1 MTVDGW
7 LATLAAVIALAA
19 SQTTLDVTSRLSASS
34 RRRVLCRTV
43 SGALALGAGLW
54 CLNLVGLLALGTQSW
69 ADTDVTILATAFAV
83 AVLDLMGM
91 LAVFAGSEPS
101 TSRILA
107 GSTAAAAGISATY
120 WTTVAALGPARP
132 AGGIVRPLI
141 LSLTLAF
148 AAFTSAFWLRYRVGP
163 KPSWTGLVGKAA
175 AALLGAAALF
185 LMPLTAWQG
194 ATFDFSS
201 FGQGPGGGRQL
212 LGAALGAAGFAILA
226 VTRVAIFYERRLTER
241 TAQCARELE
250 EVHTRLQYL
259 ATHDSLTGLPN
270 WLLFKE
276 RLAQAVTDTGRPERA
291 IAVAVLDLDHFSS
304 LNHSLGHGAGD
315 WLLSEV
321 ARRVGSVLRPGDL
334 LARLGSDEFVVLI
347 DSLAARVDAEVV
359 TRNILAELRQP
370 FSINGADVSVRPSIG
385 VSVWPDDGRRVDD
398 LLAHAEV
405 AMALAKERGGEVQFF
420 QRGMTDSMHERLALE
435 NDLRRGLAASEFELS
450 FQPVMSAK
458 TGRII
463 TAEALLRWRHP
474 LRGVIGPS
482 SFIPLAEETGLMIP
496 LGEWVIRET
505 CRYAAAWQLTH
516 GSQLRIA
523 VNLSATQF
531 RHQNLVEVIRSAL
544 TAENLDPRCLEIE
557 LTESAV
563 MTNPEESVGVLKQLR
578 KMGVTVAV
586 DDFGTGY
593 SSLSY
598 LRRFPIDKLK
608 IDRSFVRDLATSR
621 TDESIVRAIISLAH
635 SVGLQVVAEG
645 VETEEQLR
653 CVRALGCDH
662 WQGYYCC
669 EPQPAELFGAMLR
682 DQLVGRAAAGDGIV
696 RAPRTAGAAT
706 LP

>member
-1 MTVDGW
+1 VTVDGW
-7 LATLAAVIALAA
+7 LAVLAAGIALAA
-19 SQTTLDVTSRLSASS
+19 SHTTLDVTTRLSASS
-34 RRRVLCRTV
+34 RRRVLCRTL

-54 CLNLVGLLALGTQSW
+54 SLNLVGLLALGTQSW
-69 ADTDVTILATAFAV
+69 ADTDVTILVTAFAV

-120 WTTVAALGPARP
+120 WTTVAALGPVRP

-175 AALLGAAALF
+175 AALLGAAALL
-185 LMPLTAWQG
+185 LMPLSAWQG
-194 ATFDFSS
+194 ASFDFSTL
-201 FGQGPGGGRQL
+201 GQGPGAGRQL
-212 LGAALGAAGFAILA
+212 LGAALGAAGLAILA
-226 VTRVAIFYERRLTER
+226 VTRVAVFYERRLAER

-276 RLAQAVTDTGRPERA
+276 RLAQAVADTGRPERA

-334 LARLGSDEFVVLI
+334 LARLGSDEFVVFI
-347 DSLAARVDAEVV
+347 DSLAARVDAETV
-359 TRNILAELRQP
+359 TRNILAELREP

-420 QRGMTDSMHERLALE
+420 QRGMTDSMQERLALE
-435 NDLRRGLAASEFELS
+435 NDLRRGLAAGEFALS

-458 TGRII
+458 SGRII

-474 LRGVIGPS
+474 QRGVIGPS

-496 LGEWVIRET
+496 LGEWVIREA

-516 GSQLRIA
+516 GSQIRIA

-544 TAENLDPRCLEIE
+544 ATENLDPRCLEIE

-645 VETEEQLR
+645 VETEEQLTS
-653 CVRALGCDH
+653 VRALGCDH

-669 EPQPAELFGAMLR
+669 EPQPAEVFGAMLR
-682 DQLVGRAAAGDGIV
+682 DQTESRVAVSGRFAPLP
-696 RAPRTAGAAT
+696 RAAGAAT

>member
-1 MTVDGW
+1 MV
-7 LATLAAVIALAA
+7 
-19 SQTTLDVTSRLSASS
+19 
-34 RRRVLCRTV
+34 
-43 SGALALGAGLW
+43 
-54 CLNLVGLLALGTQSW
+54 
-69 ADTDVTILATAFAV
+69 
-83 AVLDLMGM
+83 
-91 LAVFAGSEPS
+91 
-101 TSRILA
+101 
-107 GSTAAAAGISATY
+107 
-120 WTTVAALGPARP
+120 
-132 AGGIVRPLI
+132 
-141 LSLTLAF
+141 LAF
-148 AAFTSAFWLRYRVGP
+148 AAFTSAFWLRYRVATRP
-163 KPSWTGLVGKAA
+163 AWTGVLGRAA
-175 AALLGAAALF
+175 AVLLGAAALL
-185 LMPLTAWQG
+185 LMPLSAWQG
-194 ATFDFSS
+194 ASFDFGS
-201 FGQGPGGGRQL
+201 FGHGSGAGRQL
-212 LGAALGAAGFAILA
+212 LGAAIGAAGFAVLA
-226 VTRVAIFYERRLTER
+226 VTRIAVFYERRLAER
-241 TAQCARELE
+241 TAQWARELE

-276 RLAQAVTDTGRPERA
+276 RLAQAVADTGRPERA

-347 DSLAARVDAEVV
+347 DSLAARVAAETV
-359 TRNILAELRQP
+359 TRDILAELREP

-435 NDLRRGLAASEFELS
+435 NDLRRGLAAGEFELS

-458 TGRII
+458 TGHII

-482 SFIPLAEETGLMIP
+482 SFIPLAEDSGLMIP
-496 LGEWVIRET
+496 LGEWVIREA
-505 CRYAAAWQLTH
+505 CRYAAAWRLNNS
-516 GSQLRIA
+516 SQIRLA

-531 RHQNLVEVIRSAL
+531 RHQNLVEVIRAAL
-544 TAENLDPRCLEIE
+544 TAENLDARCLEIE

-578 KMGVTVAV
+578 KTGVTVAV

-608 IDRSFVRDLATSR
+608 IDRSFVRDLAMSR

-669 EPQPAELFGAMLR
+669 EPQPAELFGAMLV
-682 DQLVGRAAAGDGIV
+682 DQADSRATVAGMARLPRAA
-696 RAPRTAGAAT
+696 GAI

>member
-7 LATLAAVIALAA
+7 LAVLAAVIALAA
-19 SQTTLDVTSRLSASS
+19 SQTTLDVTTRLSASS
-34 RRRVLCRTV
+34 RRRVLRRTV

-54 CLNLVGLLALGTQSW
+54 CLDLTGLLALGTQSW
-69 ADTDVTILATAFAV
+69 AETDITILLAAFAV

-101 TSRILA
+101 ISRILA

-120 WTTVAALGPARP
+120 WTAVAAVGPARP
-132 AGGIVRPLI
+132 AADIIRPLI

-148 AAFTSAFWLRYRVGP
+148 AAFSSAFLLRYRVGP
-163 KPSWTGLVGKAA
+163 KPFWIRLTARAA
-175 AALLGAAALF
+175 ATLLGAAAL
-185 LMPLTAWQG
+185 LLTPLAGWQG
-194 ATFDFSS
+194 GTLEFGS
-201 FGQGPGGGRQL
+201 FGQGPGAGREL
-212 LGAALGAAGFAILA
+212 LGAALGAAGLAILA
-226 VTRVAIFYERRLTER
+226 ITHLASCYERRLADR
-241 TAQCARELE
+241 SAQSARELE
-250 EVHTRLQYL
+250 EVRTRLQYL

-276 RLAQAVTDTGRPERA
+276 RLAQALADSGRPERA

-315 WLLSEV
+315 WLLCEV

-334 LARLGSDEFVVLI
+334 LARLGGDEFVVLI
-347 DSLAARVDAEVV
+347 DSLAARFDAETT
-359 TRNILAELRQP
+359 TRNIVAELREP
-370 FSINGADVSVRPSIG
+370 FPINGADVTVRPSIG

-398 LLAHAEV
+398 LLSHAEV
-405 AMALAKERGGEVQFF
+405 AMTLAKERGGAVQFF
-420 QRGMTDSMHERLALE
+420 QHGMTDSMHERLALE
-435 NDLRRGLAASEFELS
+435 NDLRRAMVAGEFELC
-450 FQPVMSAK
+450 FQPVMSAS

-474 LRGVIGPS
+474 RRGVIGPS
-482 SFIPLAEETGLMIP
+482 SFVPLAEETGLMIP
-496 LGEWVIRET
+496 LGEWVIREA
-505 CRYAAAWQLTH
+505 CRYGAAWRLGH
-516 GSQLRIA
+516 GAGIRVA

-531 RHQNLVEVIRSAL
+531 RHQCLLEVIRSAL
-544 TAENLDPRCLEIE
+544 AAASLDAHCLEIE

-563 MTNPEESVGVLKQLR
+563 MTNPEESAGVLKQLR
-578 KMGVTVAV
+578 RMGVTVAV

-621 TDESIVRAIISLAH
+621 TDESIVHAIISLAH

-669 EPQPAELFGAMLR
+669 EPQPAEAFGATLR
-682 DQLVGRAAAGDGIV
+682 AQLSGCAALGDGGLPV
-696 RAPRTAGAAT
+696 PRPAGAAP

>member
-7 LATLAAVIALAA
+7 LAVLAAGIALAA
-19 SQTTLDVTSRLSASS
+19 SQTTLDVTTRLSASS

-54 CLNLVGLLALGTQSW
+54 CLDLVGVLALGTQSW
-69 ADTDVTILATAFAV
+69 ADTDVTILIAAFAV

-107 GSTAAAAGISATY
+107 GSTAAAAGVSATY

-132 AGGIVRPLI
+132 AAGIVRPLL

-148 AAFTSAFWLRYRVGP
+148 AAFTSAFLLRYRVGP
-163 KPSWTGLVGKAA
+163 KPSWTGLAVKAT
-175 AALLGAAALF
+175 AALLGAAALL
-185 LMPLTAWQG
+185 LMPLGAWQG
-194 ATFDFSS
+194 GAFDFAA
-201 FGQGPGGGRQL
+201 FGQGPGAARQL
-212 LGAALGAAGFAILA
+212 VGAAAGAAGLAILA
-226 VTRVAIFYERRLTER
+226 ITRVAIFYERRLADR
-241 TAQCARELE
+241 TAQCARDLE

-270 WLLFKE
+270 WLLFRE
-276 RLAQAVTDTGRPERA
+276 RLAQALADTVRPERA
-291 IAVAVLDLDHFSS
+291 MAVAVLDLDHFSS

-321 ARRVGSVLRPGDL
+321 ARRVASVLRPGDL
-334 LARLGSDEFVVLI
+334 LARLGSDEFVLLI
-347 DSLAARVDAEVV
+347 DSLAARADAETL
-359 TRNILAELRQP
+359 TRNILAELREP
-370 FSINGADVSVRPSIG
+370 FSINGSDVSVRPSIG

-405 AMALAKERGGEVQFF
+405 AMALAKERGGTVQFF

-435 NDLRRGLAASEFELS
+435 NDLRRGMVAGEFELS
-450 FQPVMSAK
+450 FQPVLCAG

-474 LRGVIGPS
+474 RRGVIGPS
-482 SFIPLAEETGLMIP
+482 SFVPLAEDTGLMIP
-496 LGEWVIRET
+496 LGEWVIRES
-505 CRYAAAWQLTH
+505 CRYGAAWKLSH
-516 GSQLRIA
+516 GAEVRIA

-531 RHQNLVEVIRSAL
+531 RHQNLVEVIRAAL
-544 TAENLDPRCLEIE
+544 AAENLDARCLEIE

-645 VETEEQLR
+645 VETEEQLH

-669 EPQPAELFGAMLR
+669 EPQPAEAFGAMLR
-682 DQLVGRAAAGDGIV
+682 DQLAG
-696 RAPRTAGAAT
+696 RTASADGPVRFARGSVTAT
-706 LP
+706 

>member
-1 MTVDGW
+1 VTVDGW
-7 LATLAAVIALAA
+7 LAVLAAVIALAA
-19 SQTTLDVTSRLSASS
+19 SHTILDLTTRLSASS

-54 CLNLVGLLALGTQSW
+54 TLDLVGLLALGTQSW
-69 ADTDVTILATAFAV
+69 GETDVVILFAAFAV

-120 WTTVAALGPARP
+120 WTTVAALGPVRAT
-132 AGGIVRPLI
+132 AGSIVRPLI
-141 LSLTLAF
+141 LSLALAF
-148 AAFTSAFWLRYRVGP
+148 GAFTSAFWLRYRIGP
-163 KPSWTGLVGKAA
+163 RPSWSGALGKIA
-175 AALLGAAALF
+175 AALLGAAALLF
-185 LMPLTAWQG
+185 MPVSAWQG
-194 ATFDFSS
+194 LPLDFSS
-201 FGQGPGGGRQL
+201 LGQGPGAGRQL
-212 LGAALGAAGFAILA
+212 LGVVLGASGLAILA
-226 VTRVAIFYERRLTER
+226 VTRIAIFYERRLADR

-276 RLAQAVTDTGRPERA
+276 RLAQAVADTGRPERA

-321 ARRVGSVLRPGDL
+321 ARRVGSVLRPGDM

-347 DSLAARVDAEVV
+347 DSLSARIDAETV
-359 TRNILAELRQP
+359 TRSILAELREP
-370 FSINGADVSVRPSIG
+370 FSINGADVNVRPSIG

-435 NDLRRGLAASEFELS
+435 NDLRRGLAAGEFELS
-450 FQPVMSAK
+450 YQPVISAK
-458 TGRII
+458 TGRIT

-496 LGEWVIRET
+496 LGEWVIREA
-505 CRYAAAWQLTH
+505 CRQAAAWQLDKGT
-516 GSQLRIA
+516 QIRLA

-531 RHQNLVEVIRSAL
+531 RHQNLLEVVRSAL
-544 TAENLDPRCLEIE
+544 QANNLEARCLEIE

-563 MTNPEESVGVLKQLR
+563 MTNPEESVGVLKALR

-635 SVGLQVVAEG
+635 SVNLQVVAEG
-645 VETEEQLR
+645 VETEEQLS
-653 CVRALGCDH
+653 CVRALGCDQ

-669 EPQPAELFGAMLR
+669 EPQPAEVFGVMLA
-682 DQLVGRAAAGDGIV
+682 DQADRRTGLAANLSRMPHGQLA
-696 RAPRTAGAAT
+696 
-706 LP
+706 

>member
-1 MTVDGW
+1 VTVDGW
-7 LATLAAVIALAA
+7 LAVLAAVIALAA
-19 SQTTLDVTSRLSASS
+19 SHTTLDVTTRLSASS

-54 CLNLVGLLALGTQSW
+54 CLDVVGVLALGTQSW
-69 ADTDVTILATAFAV
+69 ADTDVTILFAAFAV

-91 LAVFAGSEPS
+91 LAVFAGSAPS

-141 LSLTLAF
+141 LSLALAF
-148 AAFTSAFWLRYRVGP
+148 AAFTSAFWLRYRIGP
-163 KPSWTGLVGKAA
+163 RPSWTGLTAKAA
-175 AALLGAAALF
+175 AALLGASALI
-185 LMPLTAWQG
+185 LMPVSAWQG
-194 ATFDFSS
+194 ATFAFGS
-201 FGQGPGGGRQL
+201 FGQGPGAGRQL

-226 VTRVAIFYERRLTER
+226 VTRVAVFYERRLAER

-276 RLAQAVTDTGRPERA
+276 RLAQAVADTGRPERA

-334 LARLGSDEFVVLI
+334 LARLGSDEFVVLV
-347 DSLAARVDAEVV
+347 DSLAARVDAETI
-359 TRNILAELRQP
+359 TRNILAKLHEP

-420 QRGMTDSMHERLALE
+420 QHGMTDSMHERLALE
-435 NDLRRGLAASEFELS
+435 NDLRRGLAAGEFELS

-496 LGEWVIRET
+496 LGEWVIREA

-516 GSQLRIA
+516 GSQIRLA

-544 TAENLDPRCLEIE
+544 AAENLDARCLEIE

-669 EPQPAELFGAMLR
+669 EPQPAELFAAMLS
-682 DQLVGRAAAGDGIV
+682 DQIVGPVAIGDRLPRVPRA
-696 RAPRTAGAAT
+696 AGAAT